1 MALYAF
7 DGTWNRRDGKEV
19 IDAVQAPR
27 YGPDRSFRR
36 DTGETNVHR
45 FYEFYG
51 SENGEYLEG
60 VGTTF
65 HWLGAFL
72 GGAFGLGGKRRIR
85 KMYRRFVT
93 RYLKGD
99 HHIDIVGFSRG
110 AALALHFSH
119 VIDRFEFPSKND
131 RRHLTFWYYREL
143 GLTFR
148 FPKLRRR
155 AQSQDADTKDASEQ
169 EHQTPQTPRPIRFLG
184 LWDAVATFGVPIW
197 PFRNINLR
205 RTWCLDCVPRGVDRC
220 IHAMALDE
228 VRGTFQLIRPTP
240 ARKKGQHYE
249 LWFRGVHSNIGGSYP
264 DRGLSDIALA
274 WMMEMYIY
282 TLQRRQEALPKHFVE
297 ALDLLF
303 PSPGPIPDWVGHRFE
318 TLEPNPDG
326 ELGRPLDLRRAA
338 WRELPPGALIH
349 HSVLRRTKNQVVDH
363 RRSNLRLLRTLPG
376 DARPVYDPP
385 LFYSDTPR
393 VAARK
398 IAQAAFQAVPVRES
412 EWLKVGTD
420 YVFRSDDWIAIGQN
434 RHKYTKATGMD
445 AFVTIAA
452 EWLLANKTLPL
463 NISTP
468 LLDNQRQPH
477 PVSAVP
483 ALVQWVEQVL
493 RVLEDYVP
501 GLRTFP

>member
-7 DGTWNRRDGKEV
+7 DGTWNRRDSKEV
-19 IDAVQAPR
+19 IDTIQAPR

-36 DTGETNVHR
+36 HTGETNVHR

-60 VGTTF
+60 VGTRF
-65 HWLGAFL
+65 HWVGALF

-85 KMYRRFVT
+85 KMYRRFVA

-110 AALALHFSH
+110 AALALHFAH
-119 VIDRFEFPSKND
+119 VIDRFELPDHKD
-131 RRHLTFWYYREL
+131 GRHFAWWYYREL

-155 AQSQDADTKDASEQ
+155 TPAQSRAVETTEAQDGVPGS
-169 EHQTPQTPRPIRFLG
+169 IRFLG

-197 PFRNINLR
+197 PLRNLHFRSS
-205 RTWCLDCVPRGVDRC
+205 WCLADVPACVNRC
-220 IHAMALDE
+220 IHAMAIDE
-228 VRGTFQLIRPTP
+228 VRGTFELIRPKP
-240 ARKKGQHYE
+240 AREKGQHYE

-282 TLQRRQEALPKHFVE
+282 TVQKLGEAPPKHFDE
-297 ALDLLF
+297 ALDMLC
-303 PSPGPIPDWVGHRFE
+303 PEPGPLPPWVGHTFE
-318 TLEPNPDG
+318 TLEPDPDG

-338 WRELPPGALIH
+338 WRDLPPNALFH
-349 HSVLRRTKNQVVDH
+349 HSVLRRTRNQLLDH

-393 VAARK
+393 IAAK
-398 IAQAAFQAVPVRES
+398 KVGLAAFQAVPVRAS
-412 EWLKVGTD
+412 TWLKVGPD
-420 YVFRSDDWIAIGQN
+420 FIFRSDEWIAVGEDRN
-434 RHKYTKATGMD
+434 RYNKSTSRDT
-445 AFVTIAA
+445 FVTLAA
-452 EWLLANKTLPL
+452 EWLLANKKIPAPL
-463 NISTP
+463 AVP
-468 LLDNQRQPH
+468 LLEELKKKDPDCD
-477 PVSAVP
+477 VA
-483 ALVQWVEQVL
+483 ALQEWVAQVL
-493 RVLEDYVP
+493 LALEPYVP